1 MPKLEIHKKE
11 NAVNKLLLIIP
22 LISISLGGCAIFDG
36 KPDEAIDSAKK
47 DTFEVFFDYDKSTIS
62 DTAAKIILE
71 AATSAKNEKVTSITL
86 SVHTRNSA
94 SHSLVERRLNA
105 VSAEL
110 TNDGIPPGQ
119 IILSDVGTDE
129 PLVSTDDGLH
139 EPQYRRVEIILR

>member
-1 MPKLEIHKKE
+1 MVAP
-11 NAVNKLLLIIP
+11 
-22 LISISLGGCAIFDG
+22 SLNG

-94 SHSLVERRLNA
+94 S
-105 VSAEL
+105 
-110 TNDGIPPGQ
+110 IPW
-119 IILSDVGTDE
+119 SNVA
-129 PLVSTDDGLH
+129 
-139 EPQYRRVEIILR
+139 